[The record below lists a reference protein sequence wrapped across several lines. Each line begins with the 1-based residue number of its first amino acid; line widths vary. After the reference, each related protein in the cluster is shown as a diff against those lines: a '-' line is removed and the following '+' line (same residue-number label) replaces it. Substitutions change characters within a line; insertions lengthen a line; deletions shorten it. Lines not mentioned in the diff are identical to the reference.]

1 MATTTFTSSA
11 FNQNPRTLFNGVNSV
26 TATIN
31 TGATSASGASVV
43 FFAKIPKGATI
54 LDLQEHHTTGA
65 ATCPVDL
72 GYDGTTSAF
81 VTAGA
86 AGGVL
91 RITVG
96 TGVGLQIPAQ
106 STTATGYV
114 KLIGTYTPGTATA
127 SLIATINVLYTL
139 DR

>member
-1 MATTTFTSSA
+1 MATTTITSSA
-11 FNQNPRTLFNGVNSV
+11 FNNAPRTLFNGVNSV

-31 TGATSASGASVV
+31 SGATSASGASVV

-54 LDLQEHHTTGA
+54 LDISESHTTA
-65 ATCPVDL
+65 AGSCPVDL

-81 VTAGA
+81 VSQGTQ
-86 AGGVL
+86 GGVL
-91 RITVG
+91 RLSVG
-96 TGVGLQIPAQ
+96 SGLGLQIPAQ
-106 STTATGYV
+106 TTTVTGYV

-127 SLIATINVLYTL
+127 SLIATVNVLYTL